1 MAQAELIVGYQ
12 DFARLVSP
20 SPSHRSRNQASMDK
34 PIRKAV
40 LPVAGLGTRF
50 LPATKAIPKEMLT
63 VVDRPIL
70 QHVVDEAREAGIEHF
85 IFVTGRNKAVIE
97 DHFDTAYELEDTLK
111 RRGKKAEY
119 DALMADLPTA
129 GATSFTRQQ
138 APLGLG
144 HAVWCAREI
153 VGDEPFAVLLP
164 DMITMA
170 GARNSRCLPQ
180 CLDAYARHGGN
191 IIAVEEVPP
200 EETHQYGIVAVG
212 ADYGHSFEI
221 SGMVEKPKQGTA
233 PSNLI
238 ITGRYIL
245 QPEIFAILEKV
256 EKGAGGE
263 IQLTDGMI
271 ALAKAQGFHGVRF
284 DGRTY
289 DTGSKLGFLTANIA
303 FALARDD
310 LAPALRAE

>member
-1 MAQAELIVGYQ
+1 M
-12 DFARLVSP
+12 S
-20 SPSHRSRNQASMDK
+20 K
-34 PIRKAV
+34 PVRKAV

-50 LPATKAIPKEMLT
+50 LPATKAVPKEMLT
-63 VVDRPIL
+63 VVDRPAL
-70 QHVVDEAREAGIEHF
+70 QHVVEEAREAGIEHF
-85 IFVTGRNKAVIE
+85 VFVTGRNKQVIE
-97 DHFDTAYELEDTLK
+97 DHFDIAYELDDMLRK
-111 RRGKKAEY
+111 RGKRKEHESLA
-119 DALMADLPTA
+119 ADLPPA

-170 GARNSRCLPQ
+170 GGRNSRCLAQ
-180 CLDAYARHGGN
+180 CLDAYRRHGGN
-191 IIAVEEVPP
+191 IIAVEQVRP
-200 EETHQYGIVAVG
+200 EETHQYGVVALG

-238 ITGRYIL
+238 ISGRYIL

-271 ALAKAQGFHGVRF
+271 ALSKNQKFHGVRF

-289 DTGSKLGFLTANIA
+289 DTGSKLGFLVANLA
-303 FALARDD
+303 FALAREDI
-310 LAPALRAE
+310 APALKAEIGKLL